1 MWQNCFSQEG
11 RRPNVEMVDTG
22 KIICADSFQ
31 RFIELS
37 RSVVDEDVDP
47 AVSIQVQCC

>member
-11 RRPNVEMVDTG
+11 RHSNVEMADTG

-31 RFIELS
+31 RFIDLS

-47 AVSIQVQCC
+47 AASVQVQRC